1 MGCTT
6 GKGRFVEIVFDMKE
20 FYLVALNFFPGV
32 NIQISYRLL
41 LL

>member
-20 FYLVALNFFPGV
+20 FYLVALNFSQV
-32 NIQISYRLL
+32 
-41 LL
+41 